1 MQRESGRKD
10 KEGLIVMTMREKG
23 CLALKSVLVVC
34 LFNYFFYKELWAV
47 PVLIPVGGFYYFLER
62 KGCCRKKGKRLRNN
76 LRS

>member
-62 KGCCRKKGKRLRNN
+62 KRRFIFRK
-76 LRS
+76 